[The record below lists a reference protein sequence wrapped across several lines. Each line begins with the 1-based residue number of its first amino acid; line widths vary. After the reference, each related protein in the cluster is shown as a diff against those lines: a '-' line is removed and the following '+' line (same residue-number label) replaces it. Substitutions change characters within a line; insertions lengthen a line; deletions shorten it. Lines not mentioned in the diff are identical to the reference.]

1 MKCKVKENKAY
12 LKCVLFRNGCKATAK
27 LDMQTNLITA
37 LAKHNHT
44 LVAYNSAANELKSK
58 CKIIAQNS
66 HDNLRKIFND
76 VTREHPSAS
85 EVSFPEC
92 ESAMYRS
99 RRMLQPKIPT
109 NAVEFS
115 EMLATT
121 SFGKFF
127 RCSVSINNQTAMIF
141 FSDKVQNILPQISNI
156 QFDGTL
162 YTVPVQFYQLWT
174 IFLTADRYTIP
185 GIHCLM
191 TSKDQG
197 LYTAVLNRIVNLV
210 PQFQPTIS
218 MSDWE
223 AAPRNALKEVYP
235 NINNYGCWFH
245 FSQRVWQKTQ
255 KLGLVDT
262 FNENH
267 EFSTYI
273 RYLMAIPFLPASLIK
288 PTFTLIQSPTLPALE
303 NSKVEKLKC
312 YFRKRWLG

>member
-1 MKCKVKENKAY
+1 MEYKFDYYRRHTGKVFTTTDEHKYLKCKVKENKAY
-12 LKCVLFRNGCKATAK
+12 LKCVLFRNGCKAIAK

-37 LAKHNHT
+37 LAKHNYT

-109 NAVEFS
+109 SAVEFS
-115 EMLATT
+115 EMLDTT

-156 QFDGTL
+156 QFDGTF

-197 LYTAVLNRIVNLV
+197 LYTAV
-210 PQFQPTIS
+210 
-218 MSDWE
+218 
-223 AAPRNALKEVYP
+223 
-235 NINNYGCWFH
+235 
-245 FSQRVWQKTQ
+245 
-255 KLGLVDT
+255 
-262 FNENH
+262 
-267 EFSTYI
+267 
-273 RYLMAIPFLPASLIK
+273 
-288 PTFTLIQSPTLPALE
+288 
-303 NSKVEKLKC
+303 
-312 YFRKRWLG
+312 